1 MSRAPRSSRPP
12 ELLRG
17 RFRTLFFAALA
28 ALCVLTQQRAALAP
42 ALLGLVL
49 GICSIKLARQR
60 GHTLA
65 HTLVVLDWLLLG
77 VVVVLSGGAHSWL
90 LLAVPPLVVVHLCA
104 SPRADWPFLLA
115 PALLLVIVVAIAD
128 PTLGGNKATGL
139 ARLFVLVAAGGIIA
153 HELHR
158 PRQRQRVVSV
168 DGTTGFYTAERLRSL
183 LADAMREATAQ
194 HDPLSVVCLRLDHFR
209 DSQDFLGAQGSEL
222 LVRGVARRLKRRLGA
237 DDTAFRVGADT
248 FILTLPGMTLPE
260 ARRVAAELCHDV
272 AAELIERRR
281 QTLSVGASSFPT
293 VRGLDALLHEAYA
306 GTLSAPPETAP
317 ASATLPLAA
326 AN

>member
-1 MSRAPRSSRPP
+1 
-12 ELLRG
+12 
-17 RFRTLFFAALA
+17 LA
-28 ALCVLTQQRAALAP
+28 ALCVLTQQRAAVAP

-49 GICSIKLARQR
+49 GICSVKLAQRR
-60 GHTLA
+60 GHSLA
-65 HTLVVLDWLLLG
+65 HTLVVIDWLLLG

-90 LLAVPPLVVVHLCA
+90 LLAVPPLMVGHLSA

-128 PTLGGNKATGL
+128 PSLGGDKATGL
-139 ARLFVLVAAGGIIA
+139 ARLFVLVTAGGIIS

-158 PRQRQRVVSV
+158 PRQRQRVVTV
-168 DGTTGFYTAERLRSL
+168 DGTTGFYTAERLQSL

-194 HDPLSVVCLRLDHFR
+194 HDPLSVVCVRLDHFR

-222 LVRGVARRLKRRLGA
+222 LVRGVARRLKHRLRA
-237 DDTAFRVGADT
+237 DDTAFRVSADT
-248 FILTLPGMTLPE
+248 FILTLPGMTLPQ

-272 AAELIERRR
+272 AAELIERQR
-281 QTLSVGASSFPT
+281 QTLSAGASSFPT

-306 GTLSAPPETAP
+306 GTLSTPSEIGAAPPTAP
-317 ASATLPLAA
+317 AAA